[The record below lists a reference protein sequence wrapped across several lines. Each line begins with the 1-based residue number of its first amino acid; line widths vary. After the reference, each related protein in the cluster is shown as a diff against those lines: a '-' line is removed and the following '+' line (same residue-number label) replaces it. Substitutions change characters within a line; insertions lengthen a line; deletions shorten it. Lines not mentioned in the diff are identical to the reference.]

1 MGKKAKLRPSP
12 EVVRKPLPRCLS
24 GVAHDG
30 EGDHHPL
37 WRLSLL
43 DAEYDGE
50 WHWRVD
56 RSTSAMLVRFLSD
69 MERLTWREIWDQR
82 THSKRRDSQK
92 HKWIPVT
99 SLVKTAQDR
108 LAELRLDEFEEMFRF
123 RVGNMGRL
131 WGVLSE
137 ESPRVFYVIWWD
149 PEHKICP

>member
-1 MGKKAKLRPSP
+1 M
-12 EVVRKPLPRCLS
+12 
-24 GVAHDG
+24 
-30 EGDHHPL
+30 
-37 WRLSLL
+37 L